1 MSADTPNEAAY
12 RWLRTMTGA
21 FAGGDLDAPR
31 FEAAARAGASHATP
45 AIWSALVDEA
55 EHHSVAPLVGTALAD
70 IAKRD
75 ATLVP
80 PDVLRAFAVL
90 GSRRRRASAEQQTC
104 VDDILRAFGDA
115 GLRVV
120 LLKGACLGHLIYRAP
135 ADRPMTD
142 IDILVDG
149 AEADRA
155 AALAR
160 TLGFAF
166 ADRHVSRFAGR
177 MHHLPS
183 AQRDQNGFAMSLEI
197 HTDALAPDDSGSLTL
212 AACADALRPFS
223 RGERPAGLAFG
234 HIDTLHHL
242 TRHALEPARRLRLI
256 HLLDIVRYRTA
267 FRGEIDGERLARE
280 RPGLAVALDM
290 IDMVFSPDAGQRAGN
305 SAAAGVGHGMTP
317 LVELLNER
325 PGVVQTLRA
334 LLAPPPWWLH
344 AYYGVPA
351 TGSLAPCRLV
361 RHPARVAGW
370 IARRLLA
377 VTAPAAINKGVAV
390 HRGRAT

>member
-1 MSADTPNEAAY
+1 MSAGAANEIAY
-12 RWLRTMTGA
+12 RWLRTMAGA
-21 FAGGDLDAPR
+21 FAGGDLDASR
-31 FEAAARAGASHATP
+31 FEAAALAGTTYATP
-45 AIWSALVDEA
+45 EVWSALVDEA
-55 EHHSVAPLVGTALAD
+55 EHHGVAPLVGTALAD
-70 IAKRD
+70 LARD
-75 ATLVP
+75 RQSVVP
-80 PDVLRAFAVL
+80 QDVLRAFAVL
-90 GSRRRRASAEQQTC
+90 ASRRRRASAEQQAC
-104 VDDILRAFGDA
+104 VDDILRAFGGA

-120 LLKGACLGHLIYRAP
+120 LLKGACLGHLIYRSP
-135 ADRPMTD
+135 AERPMTD

-149 AEADRA
+149 AEVQRA
-155 AALAR
+155 AAVAR

-197 HTDALAPDDSGSLTL
+197 HTDALAPDDGGSLTL
-212 AACADALRPFS
+212 ATCADALRPFA
-223 RGERPAGLAFG
+223 RGDRPAGLALG

-267 FRGEIDGERLARE
+267 FRDEIDNERLGRE

-290 IDMVFSPDAGQRAGN
+290 IALVFAPDLGRL
-305 SAAAGVGHGMTP
+305 AGVSAPAGIGFGMTP
-317 LVELLNER
+317 LVELLTER
-325 PGVVQTLRA
+325 PGVVPTLQA

-351 TGSLAPCRLV
+351 TVSLASCRLV
-361 RHPARVAGW
+361 RHPARVTGW

-377 VTAPAAINKGVAV
+377 VATPAAINKEA
-390 HRGRAT
+390 RSA